1 MLAGTVYFAL
11 FGGEYSLWDVRR
23 LEKQRRDEVRQL
35 EKARSD
41 VKRLRARAD
50 SLERNPATL
59 ERVAREKYG
68 MIRPGERL
76 YRFAE
81 KRDSAARDN
90 AADSLQGLPDRNA
103 PPR

>member
-1 MLAGTVYFAL
+1 MLAGAVYFAL

-23 LEKQRRDEVRQL
+23 LEKQRQQEVQQLRQ
-35 EKARSD
+35 ARSD
-41 VKRLRARAD
+41 VQRLRARAD
-50 SLERNPATL
+50 SLEDDPATL
-59 ERVAREKYG
+59 ERIARERYG

-81 KRDSAARDN
+81 KRDSAAGN
-90 AADSLQGLPDRNA
+90 NPPDSLLTLPDRNA